1 MCVCCTFVNM
11 VKVWS
16 AAFPRWH
23 LTQVHTHLSA
33 LALNKS
39 HVPIK
44 LLWCVWF
51 SWSLCLLVYVLVE
64 GVTASVCSIIGLFVC
79 LFTCCVCTEWGSIPE
94 SCCQSLI
101 DQDWRRTYTYTCTYA
116 YMYRYRYRDMT
127 SGLFHFMAFTCS
139 SFFPPPFLF
148 LILFTALFLATLFSS
163 LNRQLS
169 IFTSFYVSSLCF
181 SASSLSDVSIALCFP
196 STSTVVCNR

>member
-1 MCVCCTFVNM
+1 M
-11 VKVWS
+11 
-16 AAFPRWH
+16 
-23 LTQVHTHLSA
+23 
-33 LALNKS
+33 
-39 HVPIK
+39 
-44 LLWCVWF
+44 
-51 SWSLCLLVYVLVE
+51 YVLVE

-79 LFTCCVCTEWGSIPE
+79 LFTCCVCTDWGSIPE

-139 SFFPPPFLF
+139 SFLSPPISLSYSFHCIVPGHSFFP
-148 LILFTALFLATLFSS
+148 S

-169 IFTSFYVSSLCF
+169 VFITSFYVTF
-181 SASSLSDVSIALCFP
+181 SASSLSVVSIALSFP